1 MVLLTLVPPPTA
13 VSGLHSWDIAGATLS
28 SASRPRTGSTPRR
41 GGTGMAGGGER
52 TETMKGKDT
61 LQRGFGSFAICFGL
75 PIL

>member
-1 MVLLTLVPPPTA
+1 
-13 VSGLHSWDIAGATLS
+13 
-28 SASRPRTGSTPRR
+28 
-41 GGTGMAGGGER
+41 MAGGGER